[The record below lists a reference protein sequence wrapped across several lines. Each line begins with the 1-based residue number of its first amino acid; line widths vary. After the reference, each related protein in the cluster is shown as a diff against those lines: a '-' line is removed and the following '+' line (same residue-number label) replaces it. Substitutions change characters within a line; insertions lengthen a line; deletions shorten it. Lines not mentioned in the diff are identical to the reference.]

1 MVQASFQEHRIKN
14 HDIRYCTGRLDTYH
28 KEVEVRN
35 WNQEGCRDWFCL
47 GREMVTKFSGGKSYR
62 FFHSFD
68 WISDQTLGTNPTI
81 ECNKICQG
89 NNIKFQFN
97 SDFFVYLLLFF
108 AMLFLFIHLKFTYV
122 FLKVR
127 NFINI
132 NKI

>member
-35 WNQEGCRDWFCL
+35 QEGCRDWFCL
-47 GREMVTKFSGGKSYR
+47 GRKMVTKFSGGKSYR

-81 ECNKICQG
+81 ECNKICQE

-97 SDFFVYLLLFF
+97 SDFFLYLLLFY
-108 AMLFLFIHLKFTYV
+108 AMIFLLFIHLKYFFKGKKFY
-122 FLKVR
+122 KY
-127 NFINI
+127 
-132 NKI
+132 K